1 MLTPLSNP
9 LTPQENLYNES
20 QIRTRNVVERQYG
33 VWKRRFLI
41 IAGTMITSIE
51 RTKVIIVA
59 TAVLH
64 NIALDQ
70 KDPLPTSIMED
81 NEINEDNTVILPVG
95 NDTRRRN
102 LINNY
107 FTNLLKSL

>member
-81 NEINEDNTVILPVG
+81 NTVILPVG

>member
-20 QIRTRNVVERQYG
+20 QIITRNVVERQYG

-70 KDPLPTSIMED
+70 KDPLPTSIMEA
-81 NEINEDNTVILPVG
+81 NEINEDNNVILPIG